1 VRGRREADRVD
12 GTLDSIPSRYASH
25 RDALHAGIKDLSP
38 PLLKLALPLLLLPA
52 LRGEKVG
59 MRGFS
64 QRIRLAE
71 NPPHPALRADLSPQA
86 AIVCTQ
92 VDREGRHPDL
102 SPSFQDEPSVGASR
116 LKAQARNPSGSKR
129 DEGWVPGSRF
139 QRAVARRTRAPE
151 RQQRGCVNRI
161 AASGERYLRA
171 PTTHTGPAAS
181 PRSLD
186 RHRRPRRAC

>member
-1 VRGRREADRVD
+1 MIPTGCGPPRLDCIDDQTRCGWADLVAAHPRHIPVSRCGARATTRVAPI
-12 GTLDSIPSRYASH
+12 GASLRSR
-25 RDALHAGIKDLSP
+25 P
-38 PLLKLALPLLLLPA
+38 Q
-52 LRGEKVG
+52 V
-59 MRGFS
+59 
-64 QRIRLAE
+64 
-71 NPPHPALRADLSPQA
+71 NLSPQA

-139 QRAVARRTRAPE
+139 QRAGARRTRAPE